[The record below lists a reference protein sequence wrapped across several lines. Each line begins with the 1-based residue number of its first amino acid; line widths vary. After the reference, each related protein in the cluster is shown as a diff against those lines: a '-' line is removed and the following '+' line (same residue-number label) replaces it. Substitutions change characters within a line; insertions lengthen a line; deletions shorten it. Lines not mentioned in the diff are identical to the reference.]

1 MTAVAPTSNPRTLAQ
16 AMIDGATKKTA
27 TFDNMEKLILLI
39 EQAEPQASARDI
51 ADLLSSNLGAN
62 VPWDRG
68 TNLGF
73 RNLSNLLAW
82 RDCFSGEIE
91 VTISHAFAAVSMKWA
106 SRGFNA
112 AMNHSADIVDGVIKG
127 VQATRNGKQFSMA
140 YGYGKP
146 NQLGDYMG
154 NILAAKLALS
164 LNEKLSSAFRSAR
177 KAMQL

>member
-39 EQAEPQASARDI
+39 EQAEPQASARDV
-51 ADLLSSNLGAN
+51 ADLLSSHLGAC
-62 VPWDRG
+62 VPWDRN
-68 TNLGF
+68 TTLNFKNLT
-73 RNLSNLLAW
+73 NLLAW

-112 AMNHSADIVDGVIKG
+112 AMNHGADIADGVIKG
-127 VQATRNGKQFSMA
+127 VKATQNGRAFSMD

-146 NQLGDYMG
+146 NRLGDYMG

-164 LNEKLSSAFRSAR
+164 LNEKLSTAFRAAR